1 MLSQFSL
8 GGRFKMFVGF
18 DYGTS
23 NCAIGVMNN
32 MNTGVNLLPL
42 DQGRAFMTST
52 LYAIERE
59 LICEYVGQHIPSK
72 QMQTDY
78 LHIRRGLLSQAQK
91 VRINEDIRANEQSL
105 FFGNEAFEQ
114 YLEMPSEGYFI
125 KSPKSFLGASG
136 LRPAFVHFFE
146 DIVTAMMLGIKQR
159 AEQTLQHDIS
169 HTVIGRPVNF
179 QGLNA
184 EKSNQ
189 QALKILTTSAHRAGF
204 KSVEFLFE
212 PLAAGLDFETKLE
225 TNKIVLV
232 VDIGGGTSDCA
243 MVRMGPNYR
252 NKTDRSPDF
261 LGHTGERIGGNDL
274 DIQLA
279 GKEFMPLF
287 GMKSLLKNGHQM
299 PTQFFW
305 DAVTTN
311 DAGAQA
317 DYNSQQTESALL
329 KLLSDTTEPALLQRF
344 INLRHEKQNH
354 QIVRSAEQGKIA
366 LSENSIEQVD
376 LSYVEPLLSCDVT
389 RKQFSK
395 AIERPLEKMTKLMS
409 EAVKQA
415 GCKPDLIYI
424 TGGSAKSL
432 AIQQAVR
439 HKFGDIEVVD
449 GDHFGSVAAGLT
461 LWAKKLF
468 S

>member
-1 MLSQFSL
+1 
-8 GGRFKMFVGF
+8 MFAGF

-23 NCAIGVMNN
+23 NCAIGVM
-32 MNTGVNLLPL
+32 GSSGADVKLLPL
-42 DQGRAFMTST
+42 DQGRAFMPST

-59 LICEYVGQHIPSK
+59 LICEYVGQHIPNK
-72 QMQTDY
+72 QIQDDY
-78 LHIRRGLLSQAQK
+78 LHIRRGLLAQAQK
-91 VRINEDIRANEQSL
+91 VRIDEDIRANEQSL
-105 FFGNEAFEQ
+105 FFGHEAFDQ

-159 AEQTLQHDIS
+159 AELTLGHEIT

-179 QGLNA
+179 QGFNA

-189 QALKILTTSAHRAGF
+189 QALEILSTSAKRAGF

-212 PLAAGLDFETKLE
+212 PLAAGLDFETKLDSDK
-225 TNKIVLV
+225 TVLV

-252 NKTDRSPDF
+252 NKADRTHDF
-261 LGHTGERIGGNDL
+261 LGHTGERVGGNDL

-287 GMKSLLKNGHQM
+287 GMQSLLKNDCPM

-305 DAVTTN
+305 DAVSTN
-311 DAGAQA
+311 DAGAQSEF
-317 DYNSQQTESALL
+317 NSQQTENTLRQ
-329 KLLSDTTEPALLQRF
+329 LLSDTTEPELLQRF
-344 INLRHEKQNH
+344 LTLRSEKQNY
-354 QIVRSAEQGKIA
+354 QIVRSAEQSKIK
-366 LSENSIEQVD
+366 LSEQITDHVD
-376 LSYVEPLLSCDVT
+376 LNYIESQLACQIT
-389 RKQFSK
+389 RNQFAQ
-395 AIERPLEKMTKLMS
+395 AIERPLGRMSNLMN

-415 GCKPDLIYI
+415 ENKPDLIYI

-432 AIQQAVR
+432 VIQQSV
-439 HKFGDIEVVD
+439 KQQFGDIEVVD
-449 GDHFGSVAAGLT
+449 GDHFGSVTAGLT

>member
-1 MLSQFSL
+1 
-8 GGRFKMFVGF
+8 MFVGF

-23 NCAIGVMNN
+23 NCAIGVMDN
-32 MNTGVNLLPL
+32 MNTGVNLVPL
-42 DQGRAFMTST
+42 DQGQAFMTST

-59 LICEYVGQHIPSK
+59 LICEYVGQHIPNK
-72 QMQTDY
+72 HLQEDY
-78 LHIRRGLLSQAQK
+78 LNIRRGLLAQAQK
-91 VRINEDIRANEQSL
+91 VRIDEDIRANEQSL
-105 FFGNEAFEQ
+105 FFGHDAFQQ

-159 AEQTLQHDIS
+159 AEQVLQHDITD
-169 HTVIGRPVNF
+169 TVIGRPVNF
-179 QGLNA
+179 QGFNA
-184 EKSNQ
+184 EKSNH
-189 QALKILTTSAHRAGF
+189 QALEILTTSAHRAGF

-212 PLAAGLDFETKLE
+212 PLAAGLDFETKLK
-225 TNKIVLV
+225 TDKTVLV

-243 MVRMGPNYR
+243 MVKMGPSYR

-279 GKEFMPLF
+279 GKAFMPLF
-287 GMKSLLKNGHQM
+287 GMQSLLKNGHQM
-299 PTQFFW
+299 PTQLYW
-305 DAVTTN
+305 DAVSTN

-317 DYNSQQTESALL
+317 EYNSQQAENTLLQLL
-329 KLLSDTTEPALLQRF
+329 KDTTEPELLNRF
-344 INLRHEKQNH
+344 ISLRAEKQNY
-354 QIVRSAEQGKIA
+354 QIVRNAEKGKIA
-366 LSENSIEQVD
+366 LSENNTEQID
-376 LSYVEPLLSCDVT
+376 LSYVEPNLKCEIT
-389 RKQFSK
+389 RDQFAH
-395 AIERPLEKMTKLMS
+395 AIQRPLEKMTNLMA

-415 GCKPDLIYI
+415 GIKPDLIYI

-432 AIQQAVR
+432 AIQQAVKA
-439 HKFGDIEVVD
+439 KFGDIEMVD

-461 LWAKKLF
+461 LWSKKLF

>member
-1 MLSQFSL
+1 
-8 GGRFKMFVGF
+8 MFVGF

-23 NCAIGVMNN
+23 NCAVGIIDKVGSSVK
-32 MNTGVNLLPL
+32 LLAL
-42 DQGRAFMTST
+42 DKGRTFMPST

-59 LICEYVGQHIPSK
+59 LICEYVAQHIPDQSL
-72 QMQTDY
+72 QENYQN
-78 LHIRRGLLSQAQK
+78 IRRGLLSQAQR
-91 VRINEDIRANEQSL
+91 VRREEDIRANEQCL
-105 FFGNEAFEQ
+105 FFGHEAFEQ
-114 YLEMPSEGYFI
+114 YLEMPSEGFFI

-159 AEQTLQHDIS
+159 AEQSLGHEIS

-179 QGLNA
+179 QGFSA

-189 QALKILTTSAHRAGF
+189 QALDILSTSAKRAGF

-225 TNKIVLV
+225 QDKTVLV

-252 NKTDRSPDF
+252 NKTDRSHDF
-261 LGHTGERIGGNDL
+261 LGHTGERVGGNDL

-287 GMKSLLKNGHQM
+287 GMKSTLKNGRPM

-317 DYNSQQTESALL
+317 EFNSQQTKSTLMQ
-329 KLLSDTTEPALLQRF
+329 LLSDTKEPELLKRF
-344 INLRHEKQNH
+344 ISLRDEKQNYR
-354 QIVRSAEQGKIA
+354 IVRSAEQGKIA
-366 LSENSIEQVD
+366 LSEKETEHAD
-376 LSYVEPLLSCDVT
+376 LSYIESELACEIT
-389 RKQFSK
+389 RKQFSQ
-395 AIERPLEKMTKLMS
+395 AIERPLEKMANLMN

-415 GCKPDLIYI
+415 GTKPDLIYI

-432 AIQQAVR
+432 VIQQSIR
-439 HKFGDIEVVD
+439 ENFGDIKVVD
-449 GDHFGSVAAGLT
+449 GDHFGSVTAGLT

>member
-1 MLSQFSL
+1 MHEGLD
-8 GGRFKMFVGF
+8 MFVGF

-23 NCAIGVMNN
+23 NCAIGVMDK
-32 MNTGVNLLPL
+32 TEVKLLPL
-42 DQGRAFMTST
+42 DQGRIFMPST

-59 LICEYVGQHIPSK
+59 LICEYVGQHIPNK
-72 QMQTDY
+72 ALQEDY
-78 LHIRRGLLSQAQK
+78 LNIRRGLLSQAQK
-91 VRINEDIRANEQSL
+91 VRIDEDIHANEKSL
-105 FFGNEAFEQ
+105 YFGHEAFDQ

-136 LRPAFVHFFE
+136 LRPAFIQFFE

-159 AEQTLQHDIS
+159 AELNLGSEIT

-179 QGLNA
+179 QGFNA

-189 QALKILTTSAHRAGF
+189 QALDILSLSAKRAGF

-212 PLAAGLDFETKLE
+212 PLAAGLDFETKLN
-225 TNKIVLV
+225 TDKTVLV

-252 NKTDRSPDF
+252 NNTDRSHDF
-261 LGHTGERIGGNDL
+261 LGHTGERVGGNDL

-287 GMKSLLKNGHQM
+287 GMKSVLKNGHPM
-299 PTQFFW
+299 PTQVFW
-305 DAVTTN
+305 DAVSTN
-311 DAGAQA
+311 DAGAQSEF
-317 DYNSQQTESALL
+317 NSQATENTLIQLL
-329 KLLSDTTEPALLQRF
+329 NDTKEPALLSRF
-344 INLRHEKQNH
+344 ITLRREKQNY

-366 LSENSIEQVD
+366 LSEHTSTHVDLGYIEQQLACEV
-376 LSYVEPLLSCDVT
+376 S
-389 RKQFSK
+389 RSK
-395 AIERPLEKMTKLMS
+395 FAEAVERPLEKMISLMK
-409 EAVKQA
+409 EAVIQA
-415 GCKPDLIYI
+415 ETKPDLIYI

-432 AIQQAVR
+432 VIQQAV
-439 HKFGDIEVVD
+439 KQQFGDIDLVD
-449 GDHFGSVAAGLT
+449 GDHFGSVTAGLT
-461 LWAKKLF
+461 LWANKLF